1 MIVKSSSCNDFG
13 APKRV
18 ASMLDLVYK
27 QRRKQLLQK
36 LRVPALNTLILALF
50 VILAWDALALG
61 ARAQADAAQ
70 AHVAA
75 AKAAVSPKAPN
86 PQPWQVFNSAF
97 NQMCAEPK
105 PGARPQPVGKDVPLE
120 PGEAAKLTPTPR
132 EKWYAP
138 PAKVFDNLYY
148 IGTKTESTWALT
160 TSAGIILI
168 NTNFDWVTPALLDEL
183 RTFGLDPANIKY
195 AIIVRSHSDQSWG
208 INALKKVV
216 PSARVIMSE
225 GDWDFLANDNSP
237 AKVKPVKDMVA
248 KDGEKVT
255 LGDTTVTLYSTPGA
269 SPGSLSIIFP
279 VKDGNQ
285 RHLAGMIGGT
295 TMNLVQGGVQVFPNT
310 QTMIKTY
317 IASAKRFKELEDKN
331 GVDAIISIHA
341 ALDNMF
347 EKVDALHS
355 RKPGDTHPFVSKDDV
370 DRFSTIVIEC
380 GEAKLAWANSN

>member
-1 MIVKSSSCNDFG
+1 M
-13 APKRV
+13 
-18 ASMLDLVYK
+18 
-27 QRRKQLLQK
+27 
-36 LRVPALNTLILALF
+36 NTWILALF
-50 VILAWDALALG
+50 VIIAWDALALD
-61 ARAQADAAQ
+61 ARGEADTAQG
-70 AHVAA
+70 HVAA

-105 PGARPQPVGKDVPLE
+105 AGARPQPVGKDVPLE
-120 PGEAAKLTPTPR
+120 PGEAAKLTSTPR

-208 INALKKVV
+208 INALKKIV

-269 SPGSLSIIFP
+269 SAGSLSIILP
-279 VKDGNQ
+279 VRDGNQ

-317 IASAKRFKELEDKN
+317 IASAKRFKELEDKA
-331 GVDAIISIHA
+331 GVDTIISIHA

-355 RKPGDTHPFVSKDDV
+355 RKPGDAHPFVSKDDV

-380 GEAKLAWANSN
+380 GEAKLAWANNN

>member
-1 MIVKSSSCNDFG
+1 MKQSESLCSAIFVMALVWGGS
-13 APKRV
+13 V
-18 ASMLDLVYK
+18 AAVG
-27 QRRKQLLQK
+27 Q
-36 LRVPALNTLILALF
+36 TE
-50 VILAWDALALG
+50 
-61 ARAQADAAQ
+61 AAQ
-70 AHVAA
+70 AYVAA
-75 AKAAVSPKAPN
+75 AKAAVSPKTAS
-86 PQPWQVFNSAF
+86 PQPWHIFNSAF

-105 PGARPQPVGKDVPLE
+105 PGARPQPAGKDVPLE
-120 PGEAAKLTPTPR
+120 PGEAAKLIPTPR

-148 IGTKTESTWALT
+148 IGTKTESTWALS
-160 TSAGIILI
+160 TSEGIILI
-168 NTNFDWVTPALLDEL
+168 NTNFDWVTPELLDEL

-195 AIIVRSHSDQSWG
+195 AVIVRSHSDQSWG

-248 KDGEKVT
+248 KDGQKLT

-269 SPGSLSIIFP
+269 SADNLSIIFP

-295 TMNLVQGGVQVFPNT
+295 TMNLVQGGVQVFPDM
-310 QTMIKTY
+310 QAMIKTY
-317 IASAKRFKELEDKN
+317 IASAKRFQEIEDKT
-331 GVDAIISIHA
+331 GVDTMISIHA

-347 EKVDALHS
+347 AKIDALHS
-355 RKPGDTHPFVSKDDV
+355 RKPGDPHPFVSKDDV
-370 DRFSTIVIEC
+370 DRFSTIIIEC

>member
-1 MIVKSSSCNDFG
+1 
-13 APKRV
+13 
-18 ASMLDLVYK
+18 MLLLLSYE
-27 QRRKQLLQK
+27 QRRNRLSQK
-36 LRVPALNTLILALF
+36 TRASPLNRWIVTFL

-61 ARAQADAAQ
+61 ARAQGDTAQ
-70 AHVAA
+70 AHVGAA
-75 AKAAVSPKAPN
+75 QAAVSPKATN
-86 PQPWQVFNSAF
+86 PEPWQEFNPAF

-105 PGARPQPVGKDVPLE
+105 SGARPQPVGKDVPLE
-120 PGEAAKLTPTPR
+120 PGEAAKLTSTPR

-208 INALKKVV
+208 INALKKIV

-225 GDWDFLANDNSP
+225 GEWDFLANDNSP
-237 AKVKPVKDMVA
+237 AKVKPTKDMVA
-248 KDGEKVT
+248 KDGQKLT

-269 SPGSLSIIFP
+269 SAGNLSIVFP
-279 VKDGNQ
+279 VKDGGQ
-285 RHLAGMIGGT
+285 RHLAAMIGGT
-295 TMNLVQGGVQVFPNT
+295 TMNLVQGGVQVFPDT

-317 IASAKRFKELEDKN
+317 IASAKRFKEIEDKA
-331 GVDAIISIHA
+331 GVDTIISIHA
-341 ALDNMF
+341 ALDNLFAKM
-347 EKVDALHS
+347 DSLHA
-355 RKPGDTHPFVSKDDV
+355 RKPGDPHPFVGKDDV

-380 GEAKLAWANSN
+380 GEAKLAWANSH

>member
-1 MIVKSSSCNDFG
+1 
-13 APKRV
+13 
-18 ASMLDLVYK
+18 MLNRY
-27 QRRKQLLQK
+27 
-36 LRVPALNTLILALF
+36 ATLIIVTGLALAGLI
-50 VILAWDALALG
+50 VDAH
-61 ARAQADAAQ
+61 AQTDEAQ
-70 AHVAA
+70 KHVAA
-75 AKAAVSPKAPN
+75 AKEAVSPKAAN
-86 PQPWQVFNSAF
+86 PQPWHVFNSAF

-132 EKWYAP
+132 EKWYTP

-168 NTNFDWVTPALLDEL
+168 NTNFDWVTPELLDEL
-183 RTFGLDPANIKY
+183 KTFNLNPADIKY
-195 AIIVRSHSDQSWG
+195 AVIVRSHSDQSWG
-208 INALKKVV
+208 IHALQKIV

-237 AKVKPVKDMVA
+237 AKVKPTKDMVA
-248 KDGEKVT
+248 KDGRKVT

-269 SPGSLSIIFP
+269 SADNLSIIFP
-279 VKDGNQ
+279 VRDGSG

-295 TMNLVQGGVQVFPNT
+295 TMNLVQGGVQVFPDT

-317 IASAKRFKELEDKN
+317 VASAKRFKEIEDKA
-331 GVDAIISIHA
+331 GVDTIVSIHA

-347 EKVDALHS
+347 EKIDALHS
-355 RKPGDTHPFVSKDDV
+355 RKPGGDPHPFVSKDDV

-380 GEAKLAWANSN
+380 GEAKLAWASSK

>member
-1 MIVKSSSCNDFG
+1 M
-13 APKRV
+13 KRYCV
-18 ASMLDLVYK
+18 P
-27 QRRKQLLQK
+27 LL
-36 LRVPALNTLILALF
+36 LMVLLAAWPA
-50 VILAWDALALG
+50 VD
-61 ARAQADAAQ
+61 ARAQAQTAQ

-75 AKAAVSPKAPN
+75 AKAAVSPTGANAP
-86 PQPWQVFNSAF
+86 PWHAFDSAF

-105 PGARPQPVGKDVPLE
+105 PGARPPAVGHDVPLE

-160 TSAGIILI
+160 TSDGIILI
-168 NTNFDWVTPALLDEL
+168 DTNFDWVTPQLLDEL
-183 RTFGLDPANIKY
+183 HTFNLDPANIKY
-195 AIIVRSHSDQSWG
+195 AVIVRSHSDQSWG
-208 INALKKVV
+208 INALKKAV
-216 PSARVIMSE
+216 PSVRVIMSQ

-248 KDGEKVT
+248 KDGQKVT

-269 SPGSLSIIFP
+269 SAANLSIVFP
-279 VKDGNQ
+279 VKDGGQ
-285 RHLAGMIGGT
+285 RHLAAMIGGT
-295 TMNLVQGGVQVFPNT
+295 TMNLVQGGVQVFPDT

-317 IASAKRFKELEDKN
+317 LASAKRFKEIEDKA
-331 GVDAIISIHA
+331 GVDTIVSIHG

-347 EKVDALHS
+347 AKIDALHS
-355 RKPGDTHPFVSKDDV
+355 RKPGDPHPFVSKDAV

-380 GEAKLAWANSN
+380 AEAKLAWAAGK

>member
-1 MIVKSSSCNDFG
+1 M
-13 APKRV
+13 
-18 ASMLDLVYK
+18 
-27 QRRKQLLQK
+27 KQLKYLSSAIF
-36 LRVPALNTLILALF
+36 VMALVWGGSVT
-50 VILAWDALALG
+50 
-61 ARAQADAAQ
+61 ADGQTEAQ

-75 AKAAVSPKAPN
+75 AKAAVSPKTPN
-86 PQPWQVFNSAF
+86 PQPWHIFNSAF

-105 PGARPQPVGKDVPLE
+105 PGARPQPAGKGVPLE
-120 PGEAAKLTPTPR
+120 PGEAAKLIPTPR

-148 IGTKTESTWALT
+148 IGTKTESTWALS
-160 TSAGIILI
+160 TSEGIILI
-168 NTNFDWVTPALLDEL
+168 NANFDWVTPELLDEL

-195 AIIVRSHSDQSWG
+195 AVIVRSHSDQSWG

-248 KDGEKVT
+248 KDGQKLT

-269 SPGSLSIIFP
+269 SADNLSIIFP
-279 VKDGNQ
+279 VKDANQ

-295 TMNLVQGGVQVFPNT
+295 TMNLVQGGVQVFPDM

-317 IASAKRFKELEDKN
+317 IASAKRFQEIEDKT
-331 GVDAIISIHA
+331 GVDTMISIHA

-347 EKVDALHS
+347 AKIDALHS
-355 RKPGDTHPFVSKDDV
+355 RKPGDPHPFVSKDDV
-370 DRFSTIVIEC
+370 DRFSTIIIEC
-380 GEAKLAWANSN
+380 GEAKRAWANSN

>member
-1 MIVKSSSCNDFG
+1 
-13 APKRV
+13 
-18 ASMLDLVYK
+18 MLPLVYK
-27 QRRKQLLQK
+27 QRRKQLLRK
-36 LRVPALNTLILALF
+36 LRGPALHSWIVVLL
-50 VILAWDALALG
+50 VILAWDAFALD
-61 ARAQADAAQ
+61 ALPQADAAQ
-70 AHVAA
+70 SHVAA
-75 AKAAVSPKAPN
+75 AKAMVAP
-86 PQPWQVFNSAF
+86 PGRDAQPWRVFSSAF

-105 PGARPQPVGKDVPLE
+105 PGTRPQPVGKDVPLE
-120 PGEAAKLTPTPR
+120 PAEAAKLNPTPR

-138 PAKVFDNLYY
+138 PVKVFDNLYY
-148 IGTKTESTWALT
+148 SGTKTESTWALT

-183 RTFGLDPANIKY
+183 RTYSLDPANIKY

-216 PSARVIMSE
+216 PTARVILSE

-248 KDGEKVT
+248 KDGQKVT
-255 LGDTTVTLYSTPGA
+255 LGDTTVELYSTPGA
-269 SPGSLSIIFP
+269 SAGNLSIIFP
-279 VKDGNQ
+279 VKDGKQ

-295 TMNLVQGGVQVFPNT
+295 TMNLVQGGVQVFPDT

-317 IASAKRFKELEDKN
+317 LASAKRFKEIEDKA
-331 GVDAIISIHA
+331 GVDTIISIHA

-347 EKVDALHS
+347 EKVEALRA
-355 RKPGDTHPFVSKDDV
+355 RKPGDPNPFVSKDDV

>member
-1 MIVKSSSCNDFG
+1 MVNRS
-13 APKRV
+13 A
-18 ASMLDLVYK
+18 
-27 QRRKQLLQK
+27 
-36 LRVPALNTLILALF
+36 
-50 VILAWDALALG
+50 ALG
-61 ARAQADAAQ
+61 LLISLFTAAVPHGRAQTGSAQ
-70 AHVAA
+70 DHVAA
-75 AKAAVSPKAPN
+75 AKAAVSPGTASAE
-86 PQPWQVFNSAF
+86 PWHVFNSAF
-97 NQMCAEPK
+97 NQMCAAPK
-105 PGARPQPVGKDVPLE
+105 PGARPQAVGKDVPLE

-168 NTNFDWVTPALLDEL
+168 NTNFDWVTPELLNEL
-183 RTFGLDPANIKY
+183 KSFNLDPANIKY

-208 INALKKVV
+208 INALKKMA

-237 AKVKPVKDMVA
+237 AKVKPIKDMVA

-255 LGDTTVTLYSTPGA
+255 LGDTAVTLYSTPGA
-269 SPGSLSIIFP
+269 SAGNLSIIFP
-279 VKDGNQ
+279 VRDGGR

-295 TMNLVQGGVQVFPNT
+295 TMNLVQGGIQVFPDT

-317 IASAKRFKELEDKN
+317 IASAKRFKQIEDKA
-331 GVDAIISIHA
+331 GVDTIISIHA

-347 EKVDALHS
+347 EKVQALQS
-355 RKPGDTHPFVSKDDV
+355 RKPGGPHPFVSKDDV

-380 GEAKLAWANSN
+380 AEAKLAWASAQ